1 MKRFFLCTLLF
12 AAALA
17 VNCTEDEPILFG
29 DIYGTVT
36 NSQTGEPV
44 RNAQVI
50 LSPSGAS
57 TISGSDGRFEFRS
70 LDAGQYSI
78 SVSSDG
84 YEDNS
89 RQVTVVPGQ
98 STSCDIHLT
107 PQAIVEIFNIDPLT
121 LNFGTTQTQL
131 AVTVTNDSPNETQ
144 WSLDLGQNTWLK
156 ASPIAGQLGAG
167 KKQTI
172 VFSAN
177 RAYLTQETSGIVT
190 FSALGGSSS
199 LTANCSPSQQVSS
212 IMEVTPLDIDFGDL
226 STEQVFRIKN
236 TSSALLNWTIFGI
249 EAEALSVSDT
259 SGSIQ
264 TGNAKVVAIK
274 LDRSKMD
281 GNHLTTSFMISDGT
295 VDQQVN
301 INVGSH
307 ESNVS
312 NNPDQPTNEPMGLLE
327 LPSLVL
333 DFGVDYKSL
342 PFTINNAGDATLDWS
357 IIDVQDEIF
366 SFSPDSGTLE
376 AGNSTEI
383 QVSIDRENLPAG
395 SAESAFTI
403 SDGVNKYVVTVK
415 YEEPEYTDGKIKL
428 TTDTVDFGTE
438 ETLLYFGVENVGTT
452 SLSWT
457 ASDIPEYITF
467 NYGHLTSKQGMESTI
482 NNRVELNRETM
493 PDEVDTYITI
503 TNDYNSED
511 THQIHITASKDGS
524 GSSDGELQVSSSTL
538 DFGTAETQLYF
549 NLLNVRNSYRN
560 CSMHMGG
567 IPFAVN
573 FSFESETLA
582 NNNTYTYR
590 YRVDLN
596 RSSMTGNIDV
606 PVTISI
612 PYGDGTTESTTVRI
626 TATQSNVDYSAG
638 KISVSPTELDFSS
651 DLNGTLNFSVT
662 NTGTSHLK
670 WTMTYDPEVLIIDS
684 QLGGS
689 ITTEQNVG
697 NTTQHRV
704 NLYNTS
710 KVSETYITLTNDINP
725 SDTHQI
731 HITISKDTSGGY
743 DYTKGLIQVSP
754 TTIDFGTTETKK
766 AFSVTNIGPDWLEW
780 DVTDLPEYLS
790 VIDDQDVSIAGGA
803 IQAGLTR
810 EFYFTLNRETMPDNV
825 DAYIPIKN
833 NYNSE
838 DTHQVRIT
846 ATKEGGSDSNNG
858 DTSST
863 DIPNN
868 QIWYTS
874 MDNDVITPSTIAF
887 GGAVI
892 VSNVYENGKGI
903 ITFDEDVTT
912 IGSNALSDMHF
923 TYITIPNSVTTIES
937 NAFGAYLYEF
947 TVPESVVSIHEMAF
961 SLCQHIYSFKGK
973 FASSDNKCLIVDN
986 KLIAFVNR
994 ETSYNIPEGVTAIGE
1009 SAFNSKAITNITLP
1023 SSLLSIGK
1031 NAFRATP
1038 LTSITIPNSVTTIG
1052 DRAFMECSALT
1063 SANLPAGLTTM
1074 GQRVFYNCS
1083 QLANISIADGAKVIG
1098 NSAFDHCTSITNIS
1112 IPNSV
1117 KTIDAGAFVGCTSLT
1132 NIAIPNSVTTL
1143 GSSAFSGCTKLSS
1156 VSLGSGISAIEGH
1169 VFVECTNLTN
1179 LTIPNNVSS
1188 IGEGAFMESGITS
1201 VNIHDNIQ
1209 NIGNSAFAESKL
1221 TEIRLPGHIV
1231 YGTAICQGCIN
1242 LRSVVMDS
1250 GITKVD
1256 RSWFYGCSSLKNV
1269 TIPNT
1274 VTSIEYSAFRSCT
1287 NLKDITLPNSVT
1299 YIGDCAFLEC
1309 TAMTT
1314 FTIPESV
1321 TKIGDSYGQI
1331 FYHCTNLVS
1340 VYCKATTPPTWG
1352 YYASS
1357 VFTDNAPDRK
1367 IYVPTDSVDAYK
1379 TASGWSSL
1387 ASDIVGYD
1395 F

>member
-70 LDAGQYSI
+70 LDVGQYSI

-84 YEDNS
+84 YESNS

-98 STSCDIHLT
+98 STSCDIHLI

-156 ASPIAGQLGAG
+156 ATPIAGQLGAG

-177 RAYLTQETSGIVT
+177 RASLTQETSGIVT

-264 TGNAKVVAIK
+264 PGNAKVVSIK
-274 LDRSKMD
+274 LDRSKID

-295 VDQQVN
+295 VAQQVN

-376 AGNSTEI
+376 SGNSTEI

-452 SLSWT
+452 YLSWT

-503 TNDYNSED
+503 TNDYDPKDTHKVHILATKEGSNTPDYTKGLIQVSPTSIDFGTNETSDTLFIKNIGTDWLEWTITGFPESGYLKMIDDNGFTYSGGSMIAGSTMDVNIVLDRDIMPDEVDTYITVVNKYNSED
-511 THQIHITASKDGS
+511 THQ
-524 GSSDGELQVSSSTL
+524 
-538 DFGTAETQLYF
+538 
-549 NLLNVRNSYRN
+549 
-560 CSMHMGG
+560 
-567 IPFAVN
+567 
-573 FSFESETLA
+573 
-582 NNNTYTYR
+582 
-590 YRVDLN
+590 
-596 RSSMTGNIDV
+596 
-606 PVTISI
+606 
-612 PYGDGTTESTTVRI
+612 VRI
-626 TATQSNVDYSAG
+626 TATKEGSG
-638 KISVSPTELDFSS
+638 SS
-651 DLNGTLNFSVT
+651 ED
-662 NTGTSHLK
+662 
-670 WTMTYDPEVLIIDS
+670 
-684 QLGGS
+684 
-689 ITTEQNVG
+689 
-697 NTTQHRV
+697 
-704 NLYNTS
+704 
-710 KVSETYITLTNDINP
+710 
-725 SDTHQI
+725 
-731 HITISKDTSGGY
+731 GY

-846 ATKEGGSDSNNG
+846 ATKEGSSDSNNG

-937 NAFGAYLYEF
+937 YAFGAYLYEF
-947 TVPESVVSIHEMAF
+947 TVPESVVSIDELAF
-961 SLCQHIYSFKGK
+961 KSCQHIYSFKGK

-1009 SAFNSKAITNITLP
+1009 SAFNSKAISNITLP
-1023 SSLLSIGK
+1023 NSLLSIGK

-1052 DRAFMECSALT
+1052 DWAFRECSALT
-1063 SANLPAGLTTM
+1063 TANLPAGLTTM
-1074 GQRVFYNCS
+1074 GTRVFYNCN
-1083 QLANISIADGAKVIG
+1083 QLADLSIADGASIIG
-1098 NSAFDHCTSITNIS
+1098 ESAFDSCTSLTNIS

-1117 KTIDAGAFVGCTSLT
+1117 TEIGSGAFRGCTSLT
-1132 NIAIPNSVTTL
+1132 DISIPNSVTTL
-1143 GSSAFSGCTKLSS
+1143 GSAAFSGCTNLTN
-1156 VSLGSGISAIEGH
+1156 VSLGSGISALEGG
-1169 VFVECTNLTN
+1169 VFGGCSNLTN

-1201 VNIHDNIQ
+1201 INIHDNIQ

-1242 LRSVVMDS
+1242 LRSVVIES

-1256 RSWFYGCSSLKNV
+1256 KSWFYGCSSLKNV

-1299 YIGDCAFLEC
+1299 YISDCAFLEC

-1352 YYASS
+1352 YYASE

>member
-44 RNAQVI
+44 RNAQVV

-70 LDAGQYSI
+70 LDVGQYSI

-84 YEDNS
+84 YESNS

-156 ASPIAGQLGAG
+156 ATPIAGQLGAG

-177 RAYLTQETSGIVT
+177 RANLTQEVSGIIT
-190 FSALGGSSS
+190 IAAQGNTSS
-199 LTANCSPSQQVSS
+199 LTVNCSPSQQVSS
-212 IMEVTPLDIDFGDL
+212 IMEVTPLDIDFGDQ
-226 STEQVFRIKN
+226 STEQILRIKN
-236 TSSALLNWTIFGI
+236 KSNALLNWTIFGI
-249 EAEALSVSDT
+249 EAEAISVSDT

-264 TGNAKVVAIK
+264 AGNAKVVSIK
-274 LDRSKMD
+274 LDRSKIE
-281 GNHLTTSFMISDGT
+281 GNNLVTSFMVSDGT
-295 VDQQVN
+295 NDQQINV
-301 INVGSH
+301 NVGSH

-312 NNPDQPTNEPMGLLE
+312 NNDPDNTDQPDNQEAMGRLE
-327 LPSLVL
+327 LPQDYI
-333 DFGVDYKSL
+333 DFGLNDSVR
-342 PFTINNAGDATLDWS
+342 PFTIKNVGDASVEWEIT
-357 IIDVQDEIF
+357 DVQDDIF
-366 SFSPDSGTLE
+366 TFSPDSGTLE
-376 AGNSTEI
+376 AGNETEI
-383 QVSIDRENLPAG
+383 QVAIDRDGLPAG
-395 SAESAFTI
+395 ADESAFAI
-403 SDGVNKYVVTVK
+403 SDGVNKYIVTIQFM
-415 YEEPEYTDGKIKL
+415 EPEYTDGKIQL

-452 SLSWT
+452 YLSWT

-467 NYGHLTSKQGMESTI
+467 NYGHLTGKQGMESTI

-493 PDEVDTYITI
+493 PDKVDTYITI

-524 GSSDGELQVSSSTL
+524 GSADGELQVSSSTL

-582 NNNTYTYR
+582 DNNTYTYR

-651 DLNGTLNFSVT
+651 DLNGTLNFSVI

-731 HITISKDTSGGY
+731 HITISKDT
-743 DYTKGLIQVSP
+743 
-754 TTIDFGTTETKK
+754 
-766 AFSVTNIGPDWLEW
+766 
-780 DVTDLPEYLS
+780 
-790 VIDDQDVSIAGGA
+790 
-803 IQAGLTR
+803 
-810 EFYFTLNRETMPDNV
+810 
-825 DAYIPIKN
+825 
-833 NYNSE
+833 
-838 DTHQVRIT
+838 
-846 ATKEGGSDSNNG
+846 
-858 DTSST
+858 
-863 DIPNN
+863 
-868 QIWYTS
+868 
-874 MDNDVITPSTIAF
+874 
-887 GGAVI
+887 
-892 VSNVYENGKGI
+892 
-903 ITFDEDVTT
+903 
-912 IGSNALSDMHF
+912 
-923 TYITIPNSVTTIES
+923 
-937 NAFGAYLYEF
+937 
-947 TVPESVVSIHEMAF
+947 
-961 SLCQHIYSFKGK
+961 
-973 FASSDNKCLIVDN
+973 
-986 KLIAFVNR
+986 
-994 ETSYNIPEGVTAIGE
+994 
-1009 SAFNSKAITNITLP
+1009 
-1023 SSLLSIGK
+1023 
-1031 NAFRATP
+1031 
-1038 LTSITIPNSVTTIG
+1038 
-1052 DRAFMECSALT
+1052 
-1063 SANLPAGLTTM
+1063 
-1074 GQRVFYNCS
+1074 
-1083 QLANISIADGAKVIG
+1083 
-1098 NSAFDHCTSITNIS
+1098 
-1112 IPNSV
+1112 
-1117 KTIDAGAFVGCTSLT
+1117 
-1132 NIAIPNSVTTL
+1132 
-1143 GSSAFSGCTKLSS
+1143 
-1156 VSLGSGISAIEGH
+1156 
-1169 VFVECTNLTN
+1169 
-1179 LTIPNNVSS
+1179 
-1188 IGEGAFMESGITS
+1188 
-1201 VNIHDNIQ
+1201 
-1209 NIGNSAFAESKL
+1209 
-1221 TEIRLPGHIV
+1221 
-1231 YGTAICQGCIN
+1231 
-1242 LRSVVMDS
+1242 
-1250 GITKVD
+1250 
-1256 RSWFYGCSSLKNV
+1256 
-1269 TIPNT
+1269 
-1274 VTSIEYSAFRSCT
+1274 
-1287 NLKDITLPNSVT
+1287 
-1299 YIGDCAFLEC
+1299 
-1309 TAMTT
+1309 
-1314 FTIPESV
+1314 
-1321 TKIGDSYGQI
+1321 
-1331 FYHCTNLVS
+1331 
-1340 VYCKATTPPTWG
+1340 
-1352 YYASS
+1352 
-1357 VFTDNAPDRK
+1357 
-1367 IYVPTDSVDAYK
+1367 
-1379 TASGWSSL
+1379 
-1387 ASDIVGYD
+1387 
-1395 F
+1395 

>member
-1 MKRFFLCTLLF
+1 MKRFFICTLLF

-17 VNCTEDEPILFG
+17 VNCTEDEPVLFG

-36 NSQTGEPV
+36 DVDTGEPI
-44 RNAQVI
+44 RNAEVV
-50 LSPSGAS
+50 LSPKGAS

-70 LDAGQYSI
+70 LEAGQYSI
-78 SVSSDG
+78 SISSEG
-84 YEDNS
+84 YESNS

-121 LNFGTTQTQL
+121 LNFGTTQIQL

-156 ASPIAGQLGAG
+156 ATPIAGHLGAG

-177 RAYLTQETSGIVT
+177 RASLTQETSGIVT

-249 EAEALSVSDT
+249 EEEAITVSDT

-264 TGNAKVVAIK
+264 TGNAKVVSIK
-274 LDRSKMD
+274 LDRSKID

-312 NNPDQPTNEPMGLLE
+312 NNPDQPTNEPMGRLE

-376 AGNSTEI
+376 SGNSTEI
-383 QVSIDRENLPAG
+383 QVSIDRENLPTG

-452 SLSWT
+452 YLSWT

-467 NYGHLTSKQGMESTI
+467 NYGHLTGKQGMESTI

-503 TNDYNSED
+503 TNDYDPKDTHKVHILATKEGSSTPDYTKGLIQVSPTSIDFGTNETSDTLFIKNIGTDWVEWTITGFPESGYLKMIDDNGFTYSGGSMIAGSTMDVNIVLDRDIMPDEVDTYITVINKYNSED
-511 THQIHITASKDGS
+511 THQ
-524 GSSDGELQVSSSTL
+524 
-538 DFGTAETQLYF
+538 
-549 NLLNVRNSYRN
+549 
-560 CSMHMGG
+560 
-567 IPFAVN
+567 
-573 FSFESETLA
+573 
-582 NNNTYTYR
+582 
-590 YRVDLN
+590 
-596 RSSMTGNIDV
+596 
-606 PVTISI
+606 
-612 PYGDGTTESTTVRI
+612 VRI
-626 TATQSNVDYSAG
+626 TATKEGSG
-638 KISVSPTELDFSS
+638 SS
-651 DLNGTLNFSVT
+651 ED
-662 NTGTSHLK
+662 
-670 WTMTYDPEVLIIDS
+670 
-684 QLGGS
+684 
-689 ITTEQNVG
+689 
-697 NTTQHRV
+697 
-704 NLYNTS
+704 
-710 KVSETYITLTNDINP
+710 
-725 SDTHQI
+725 
-731 HITISKDTSGGY
+731 GY

-846 ATKEGGSDSNNG
+846 ATKQNTSASTGSKIYY
-858 DTSST
+858 TST
-863 DIPNN
+863 DGNVVTPYN
-868 QIWYTS
+868 TS
-874 MDNDVITPSTIAF
+874 AF
-887 GGAVI
+887 GANI
-892 VSNVYENGKGI
+892 VSNTYENGQGV
-903 ITFDEDVTT
+903 ITFDGEVAVIGYQAFYDCDKLASITLPNSITTIAREAFDRCDYLTSINIPDGVTSIGDNAFHGCNRLTNITIPDSVTT
-912 IGSNALSDMHF
+912 IGEYAFSNCSSLES
-923 TYITIPNSVTTIES
+923 ITIPDGIT
-937 NAFGAYLYEF
+937 
-947 TVPESVVSIHEMAF
+947 SIGQQTF
-961 SLCQHIYSFKGK
+961 SLC
-973 FASSDNKCLIVDN
+973 
-986 KLIAFVNR
+986 
-994 ETSYNIPEGVTAIGE
+994 
-1009 SAFNSKAITNITLP
+1009 SK
-1023 SSLLSIGK
+1023 
-1031 NAFRATP
+1031 
-1038 LTSITIPNSVTTIG
+1038 LTSITIPNSVASIG
-1052 DRAFMECSALT
+1052 VA
-1063 SANLPAGLTTM
+1063 
-1074 GQRVFYNCS
+1074 
-1083 QLANISIADGAKVIG
+1083 
-1098 NSAFDHCTSITNIS
+1098 
-1112 IPNSV
+1112 
-1117 KTIDAGAFVGCTSLT
+1117 
-1132 NIAIPNSVTTL
+1132 
-1143 GSSAFSGCTKLSS
+1143 AFS
-1156 VSLGSGISAIEGH
+1156 
-1169 VFVECTNLTN
+1169 
-1179 LTIPNNVSS
+1179 
-1188 IGEGAFMESGITS
+1188 
-1201 VNIHDNIQ
+1201 
-1209 NIGNSAFAESKL
+1209 
-1221 TEIRLPGHIV
+1221 
-1231 YGTAICQGCIN
+1231 
-1242 LRSVVMDS
+1242 
-1250 GITKVD
+1250 
-1256 RSWFYGCSSLKNV
+1256 
-1269 TIPNT
+1269 
-1274 VTSIEYSAFRSCT
+1274 SCT
-1287 NLKDITLPNSVT
+1287 QLNSITLPNSLTSIGHTAFANCYNLTSINIPNGVT
-1299 YIGDCAFLEC
+1299 RIENSTFKGCHKLASINLPSSISYIGNEAFYECTSLTSINIPASVTSIDFFAFSGCSALSEVHITDLSAWCSIDFDNSNPLSNKHYDDLGQEVYADLFLNGTKVVDLVIPADITMINQYTFYNCHTLKSVTIPDNITSIQDCAFSGCANVITL
-1309 TAMTT
+1309 
-1314 FTIPESV
+1314 TIGSGIQS
-1321 TKIGDSYGQI
+1321 IGWGAFNDMNSL
-1331 FYHCTNLVS
+1331 TE
-1340 VYCKATTPPTWG
+1340 VYCKSTTPPTTMG
-1352 YYASS
+1352 VLSLS
-1357 VFTDNAPDRK
+1357 DSIK
-1367 IYVPTDSVDAYK
+1367 IYVPNSSVDAYK
-1379 TASGWSSL
+1379 AATNWSTY
-1387 ASDIVGYD
+1387 ADKIVGYN

>member
-44 RNAQVI
+44 RNAQVV

-70 LDAGQYSI
+70 LDVGQYSI

-84 YEDNS
+84 YESNS

-98 STSCDIHLT
+98 STSCDIHLM

-156 ASPIAGQLGAG
+156 ATPIAGHLGAG

-177 RAYLTQETSGIVT
+177 RASLTQETSGIVT

-264 TGNAKVVAIK
+264 PGNAKVVSIK

-327 LPSLVL
+327 LPSLML

-452 SLSWT
+452 YLSWT

-503 TNDYNSED
+503 TNDYDPKDTHKVHILATKEGSNTPDYTKGLIQVSPTSIDFGTNETSDTLFIKNIGTDWLEWTITGFPESGYLKMIDDNGFTYSGGSMIAGSTMDVNIVLDRDIMPDEVDTYITVINKYNSED
-511 THQIHITASKDGS
+511 THQ
-524 GSSDGELQVSSSTL
+524 
-538 DFGTAETQLYF
+538 
-549 NLLNVRNSYRN
+549 
-560 CSMHMGG
+560 
-567 IPFAVN
+567 
-573 FSFESETLA
+573 
-582 NNNTYTYR
+582 
-590 YRVDLN
+590 
-596 RSSMTGNIDV
+596 
-606 PVTISI
+606 
-612 PYGDGTTESTTVRI
+612 VRI
-626 TATQSNVDYSAG
+626 TATKEGSG
-638 KISVSPTELDFSS
+638 SS
-651 DLNGTLNFSVT
+651 ED
-662 NTGTSHLK
+662 
-670 WTMTYDPEVLIIDS
+670 
-684 QLGGS
+684 
-689 ITTEQNVG
+689 
-697 NTTQHRV
+697 
-704 NLYNTS
+704 
-710 KVSETYITLTNDINP
+710 
-725 SDTHQI
+725 
-731 HITISKDTSGGY
+731 GY

-754 TTIDFGTTETKK
+754 TTIDFGTTETKE

-790 VIDDQDVSIAGGA
+790 LIDDQDVSIAGGA

-1052 DRAFMECSALT
+1052 DWAFMECSALT
-1063 SANLPAGLTTM
+1063 TANLPAGLTTM
-1074 GQRVFYNCS
+1074 GTRVFYNCN
-1083 QLANISIADGAKVIG
+1083 QLADLSIADGASIIG
-1098 NSAFDHCTSITNIS
+1098 ESAFDSCTSLANIT

-1117 KTIDAGAFVGCTSLT
+1117 TEIGSGAFRGCTSLT
-1132 NIAIPNSVTTL
+1132 DISIPNSVTTL
-1143 GSSAFSGCTKLSS
+1143 GSAAFSGCTNLTN
-1156 VSLGSGISAIEGH
+1156 VSLGSGISALEGG
-1169 VFVECTNLTN
+1169 VFGGCSNLTS
-1179 LTIPNNVSS
+1179 LTIPNNVST
-1188 IGEGAFMESGITS
+1188 IGEGAFRESGITS
-1201 VNIHDNIQ
+1201 INIHDNIQ

-1395 F
+1395 FE

>member
-44 RNAQVI
+44 SNAQVV

-70 LDAGQYSI
+70 LDVGQYSI

-84 YEDNS
+84 YESNS

-156 ASPIAGQLGAG
+156 ATPIAGQLGAG

-177 RAYLTQETSGIVT
+177 RASLTQETSGIVT
-190 FSALGGSSS
+190 FSALGSSSS

-236 TSSALLNWTIFGI
+236 TSSTLLNWTIFGI

-264 TGNAKVVAIK
+264 PGNAKVVAIK

-327 LPSLVL
+327 LPSLML

-415 YEEPEYTDGKIKL
+415 YEEPEYTDGKIQL

-452 SLSWT
+452 YLSWT

-467 NYGHLTSKQGMESTI
+467 NYGHLTGKQGMESTI

-493 PDEVDTYITI
+493 PDKVDTYITI
-503 TNDYNSED
+503 TNDYDPKDTHKVHILATKEGSNTPDYTKGLIQVSPTSIDFGTNETSDTLFIKNIGTDWLDWTITGFPESGYLKMIDDNGFTYSGGSMIAGSTMDVNIVLDRDIMPNEVDTYITVVNKYNSED
-511 THQIHITASKDGS
+511 THQ
-524 GSSDGELQVSSSTL
+524 
-538 DFGTAETQLYF
+538 
-549 NLLNVRNSYRN
+549 
-560 CSMHMGG
+560 
-567 IPFAVN
+567 
-573 FSFESETLA
+573 
-582 NNNTYTYR
+582 
-590 YRVDLN
+590 
-596 RSSMTGNIDV
+596 
-606 PVTISI
+606 
-612 PYGDGTTESTTVRI
+612 VRI
-626 TATQSNVDYSAG
+626 TATKEGSG
-638 KISVSPTELDFSS
+638 SS
-651 DLNGTLNFSVT
+651 ED
-662 NTGTSHLK
+662 
-670 WTMTYDPEVLIIDS
+670 
-684 QLGGS
+684 
-689 ITTEQNVG
+689 
-697 NTTQHRV
+697 
-704 NLYNTS
+704 
-710 KVSETYITLTNDINP
+710 
-725 SDTHQI
+725 
-731 HITISKDTSGGY
+731 GY

-780 DVTDLPEYLS
+780 DVTDLPEYLT

-825 DAYIPIKN
+825 DAYITIKN

-1023 SSLLSIGK
+1023 NSLLSIGK

-1052 DRAFMECSALT
+1052 DWAFMECSALT
-1063 SANLPAGLTTM
+1063 TANLPAGLTTM
-1074 GQRVFYNCS
+1074 GTRVFYNCN
-1083 QLANISIADGAKVIG
+1083 QLADLSIADGASIIG
-1098 NSAFDHCTSITNIS
+1098 ESAFDSCTSLANIS

-1117 KTIDAGAFVGCTSLT
+1117 TEIGSGAFRKCTSLT
-1132 NIAIPNSVTTL
+1132 DISIPNSVTTL
-1143 GSSAFSGCTKLSS
+1143 GSAAFNGCTNLTN
-1156 VSLGSGISAIEGH
+1156 VSLGSGISALEGG
-1169 VFVECTNLTN
+1169 VFGGCSNLTS
-1179 LTIPNNVSS
+1179 LTIPNNVST
-1188 IGEGAFMESGITS
+1188 IGEGAFRESGITS
-1201 VNIHDNIQ
+1201 INIHDNIQ

-1274 VTSIEYSAFRSCT
+1274 VTSIEYSAFRECT

>member
-70 LDAGQYSI
+70 LDAGQYNI

-177 RAYLTQETSGIVT
+177 RASLTQETSGIVT

-249 EAEALSVSDT
+249 EAEALSVPDT

-264 TGNAKVVAIK
+264 AGNAKVVAIK

-357 IIDVQDEIF
+357 IMDVQDEIF

-560 CSMHMGG
+560 CSMNMGG

-582 NNNTYTYR
+582 DNNTYTYR

-596 RSSMTGNIDV
+596 RSSMKGNIDV

-825 DAYIPIKN
+825 DAYIAIKN

-838 DTHQVRIT
+838 DTHQVRIL
-846 ATKEGGSDSNNG
+846 ATKQNTTASTG
-858 DTSST
+858 TKIYYTST
-863 DIPNN
+863 DGNVVTPKN
-868 QIWYTS
+868 TS
-874 MDNDVITPSTIAF
+874 AF
-887 GGAVI
+887 GANI
-892 VSNVYENGKGI
+892 VSNVYENGQGV
-903 ITFDEDVTT
+903 ITLDNT
-912 IGSNALSDMHF
+912 INSIGDYAFQGCNTLA
-923 TYITIPNSVTTIES
+923 TITIPNGITSIGNYIFEYCSSLSNIDIPNSVI
-937 NAFGAYLYEF
+937 
-947 TVPESVVSIHEMAF
+947 SIGGSAF
-961 SLCQHIYSFKGK
+961 SNCKKIST
-973 FASSDNKCLIVDN
+973 
-986 KLIAFVNR
+986 IALPNSL
-994 ETSYNIPEGVTAIGE
+994 TSIGGA
-1009 SAFNSKAITNITLP
+1009 AFNMCE
-1023 SSLLSIGK
+1023 
-1031 NAFRATP
+1031 R
-1038 LTSITIPNSVTTIG
+1038 LTSITIPDGVTSIQSGTFGNCTKLSSINIPNRVTSIGFGAFSGCRLLTNITIPNGVTKIEQSV
-1052 DRAFMECSALT
+1052 FSSCESL
-1063 SANLPAGLTTM
+1063 
-1074 GQRVFYNCS
+1074 
-1083 QLANISIADGAKVIG
+1083 
-1098 NSAFDHCTSITNIS
+1098 TSITIPENVTS
-1112 IPNSV
+1112 I
-1117 KTIDAGAFVGCTSLT
+1117 GERAFSGCKSLT
-1132 NIAIPNSVTTL
+1132 NITIPNGVTSIGESAFGDCESLTAINIPAGITTLESHVFMNCTNITSIDIPNSVTKI
-1143 GSSAFSGCTKLSS
+1143 GSGTFYGCSKLENIIIPENVTSIGERAFYFCTALSSIAIPEKVSRIEYDTFHGCKGLETVILPSSIIEIKGYAFSSCTSLETITIPENVTDFGHYVFSGDTKLSS
-1156 VSLGSGISAIEGH
+1156 V
-1169 VFVECTNLTN
+1169 
-1179 LTIPNNVSS
+1179 
-1188 IGEGAFMESGITS
+1188 
-1201 VNIHDNIQ
+1201 
-1209 NIGNSAFAESKL
+1209 
-1221 TEIRLPGHIV
+1221 
-1231 YGTAICQGCIN
+1231 
-1242 LRSVVMDS
+1242 
-1250 GITKVD
+1250 
-1256 RSWFYGCSSLKNV
+1256 
-1269 TIPNT
+1269 
-1274 VTSIEYSAFRSCT
+1274 
-1287 NLKDITLPNSVT
+1287 
-1299 YIGDCAFLEC
+1299 
-1309 TAMTT
+1309 
-1314 FTIPESV
+1314 
-1321 TKIGDSYGQI
+1321 
-1331 FYHCTNLVS
+1331 
-1340 VYCKATTPPTWG
+1340 YCKPTTPP
-1352 YYASS
+1352 YL
-1357 VFTDNAPDRK
+1357 DNTYETMFQSCPANLK
-1367 IYVPTDSVDAYK
+1367 IYVPTASVDTYK
-1379 TASGWSSL
+1379 AAS
-1387 ASDIVGYD
+1387 SDWNVYADKIVGYD

>member
-44 RNAQVI
+44 SNAQVV

-70 LDAGQYSI
+70 LDVGQYSI

-84 YEDNS
+84 YESNS

-98 STSCDIHLT
+98 STSCDIHLI

-156 ASPIAGQLGAG
+156 ATPIAGQLGAG

-177 RAYLTQETSGIVT
+177 RASLTQETSGIVT

-264 TGNAKVVAIK
+264 PGNAKVVSIK

-312 NNPDQPTNEPMGLLE
+312 NNPDQPTNEPMGRLE
-327 LPSLVL
+327 LPSLML

-452 SLSWT
+452 YLSWT

-503 TNDYNSED
+503 TNDYDPKDTHKVHILATKEGSNTPDYTKGLIQVSPTSIDFGTNETSDTLFIKNIGTDWLEWTITGFPESGYLKMIDDNGFTYSGGSMIAGNTMDVNIVLDRDIMPDEVDTYITVINKYNSED
-511 THQIHITASKDGS
+511 THQ
-524 GSSDGELQVSSSTL
+524 
-538 DFGTAETQLYF
+538 
-549 NLLNVRNSYRN
+549 
-560 CSMHMGG
+560 
-567 IPFAVN
+567 
-573 FSFESETLA
+573 
-582 NNNTYTYR
+582 
-590 YRVDLN
+590 
-596 RSSMTGNIDV
+596 
-606 PVTISI
+606 
-612 PYGDGTTESTTVRI
+612 VRI
-626 TATQSNVDYSAG
+626 TATKEGSG
-638 KISVSPTELDFSS
+638 SS
-651 DLNGTLNFSVT
+651 ED
-662 NTGTSHLK
+662 
-670 WTMTYDPEVLIIDS
+670 
-684 QLGGS
+684 
-689 ITTEQNVG
+689 
-697 NTTQHRV
+697 
-704 NLYNTS
+704 
-710 KVSETYITLTNDINP
+710 
-725 SDTHQI
+725 
-731 HITISKDTSGGY
+731 GY

-754 TTIDFGTTETKK
+754 TTIDFGTTETKE

-838 DTHQVRIT
+838 DTHQVHIT
-846 ATKEGGSDSNNG
+846 ASKENTTTTADSKIYY
-858 DTSST
+858 TST
-863 DIPNN
+863 DGNVVTLPGV
-868 QIWYTS
+868 
-874 MDNDVITPSTIAF
+874 VIK
-887 GGAVI
+887 
-892 VSNVYENGKGI
+892 SNVYENGQGV
-903 ITFDEDVTT
+903 ITFDGEIDA
-912 IGSNALSDMHF
+912 IGMTWFYNDYGKKLTS
-923 TYITIPNSVTTIES
+923 IT
-937 NAFGAYLYEF
+937 
-947 TVPESVVSIHEMAF
+947 
-961 SLCQHIYSFKGK
+961 
-973 FASSDNKCLIVDN
+973 
-986 KLIAFVNR
+986 
-994 ETSYNIPEGVTAIGE
+994 IPEGVTSIERSAFTWCENLASVNFPTTLTSIGE
-1009 SAFNSKAITNITLP
+1009 NAFAYCKKLTSINIPETVA
-1023 SSLLSIGK
+1023 SIGER
-1031 NAFRATP
+1031 AFESCSS
-1038 LTSITIPNSVTTIG
+1038 LTSITIPNGVESIGNRAFYGCNLSSIDIPSSITTIG
-1052 DRAFMECSALT
+1052 GAAFLNNSNLSKVNITDLRAWCNIDFEEYDANPIYVARNLYINNTLVPDLVIPDDVTIIKQCAFYNCRTIRSVTLPTSVTEISFRAFSSCD
-1063 SANLPAGLTTM
+1063 NLMNIMLNEGLTTI
-1074 GQRVFYNCS
+1074 GVQAFEYCENLTEINIPSSVREIQGGAFGDCTALS
-1083 QLANISIADGAKVIG
+1083 QVNITDINAWCKIKFTEYEYDSNPVYWSKNLYLNGAPVENVVISPEITSISTMAFMDVQSLKSIQLPESVTSIGAN
-1098 NSAFDHCTSITNIS
+1098 AFDGCVNLESCN
-1112 IPNSV
+1112 IPN
-1117 KTIDAGAFVGCTSLT
+1117 G
-1132 NIAIPNSVTTL
+1132 VTTL
-1143 GSSAFSGCTKLSS
+1143 EDDIFNG
-1156 VSLGSGISAIEGH
+1156 
-1169 VFVECTNLTN
+1169 CTNLKSIN
-1179 LTIPNNVSS
+1179 IPNGVTS
-1188 IGEGAFMESGITS
+1188 IGEA
-1201 VNIHDNIQ
+1201 
-1209 NIGNSAFAESKL
+1209 A
-1221 TEIRLPGHIV
+1221 
-1231 YGTAICQGCIN
+1231 
-1242 LRSVVMDS
+1242 
-1250 GITKVD
+1250 
-1256 RSWFYGCSSLKNV
+1256 FYGCSSLTGISIPSNV
-1269 TIPNT
+1269 TSIGREAFLSCSGLTGDITIPSGVTTIESGTFSGCENLQNISIPNT
-1274 VTSIEYSAFRSCT
+1274 VSKIESRAFASCSSLTTINIPEGITTLAEKLFSGCDSLKEITIPSTVESIGSQVFLGCGITKYYLKPIFPPSIETYMAFDSSDRT
-1287 NLKDITLPNSVT
+1287 FYVPMTSV
-1299 YIGDCAFLEC
+1299 
-1309 TAMTT
+1309 
-1314 FTIPESV
+1314 
-1321 TKIGDSYGQI
+1321 DSY
-1331 FYHCTNLVS
+1331 
-1340 VYCKATTPPTWG
+1340 KAHTEWKTW
-1352 YYASS
+1352 A
-1357 VFTDNAPDRK
+1357 DK
-1367 IYVPTDSVDAYK
+1367 
-1379 TASGWSSL
+1379 
-1387 ASDIVGYD
+1387 IVGYD

>member
-44 RNAQVI
+44 RNAQVV

-70 LDAGQYSI
+70 LDVGQYSI

-84 YEDNS
+84 YESNS

-98 STSCDIHLT
+98 STSCDIHLI

-156 ASPIAGQLGAG
+156 ATPIAGHLGAG

-177 RAYLTQETSGIVT
+177 RASLTQETSGIVT

-264 TGNAKVVAIK
+264 PGNAKVVSIK

-327 LPSLVL
+327 LPSLML

-452 SLSWT
+452 YLSWT

-503 TNDYNSED
+503 TNDYDPKDTHKVHILATKEGSNTPDYTKGLIQVSPTSIDFGTNETSDTLFIKNIGTDWLEWTITGFPESGYLKMIDDNGFTYSGGSMIAGNTMDVNIVLDRDIMPDEVDTYITVINKYNSED
-511 THQIHITASKDGS
+511 THQ
-524 GSSDGELQVSSSTL
+524 
-538 DFGTAETQLYF
+538 
-549 NLLNVRNSYRN
+549 
-560 CSMHMGG
+560 
-567 IPFAVN
+567 
-573 FSFESETLA
+573 
-582 NNNTYTYR
+582 
-590 YRVDLN
+590 
-596 RSSMTGNIDV
+596 
-606 PVTISI
+606 
-612 PYGDGTTESTTVRI
+612 VRI
-626 TATQSNVDYSAG
+626 TATKEGSG
-638 KISVSPTELDFSS
+638 SS
-651 DLNGTLNFSVT
+651 ED
-662 NTGTSHLK
+662 
-670 WTMTYDPEVLIIDS
+670 
-684 QLGGS
+684 
-689 ITTEQNVG
+689 
-697 NTTQHRV
+697 
-704 NLYNTS
+704 
-710 KVSETYITLTNDINP
+710 
-725 SDTHQI
+725 
-731 HITISKDTSGGY
+731 GY

-846 ATKEGGSDSNNG
+846 ATKQNTSASSGSKIYY
-858 DTSST
+858 TST
-863 DIPNN
+863 DGNVVTPYN
-868 QIWYTS
+868 TS
-874 MDNDVITPSTIAF
+874 AF
-887 GGAVI
+887 GANI
-892 VSNVYENGKGI
+892 VSNTYENGQGV
-903 ITFDEDVTT
+903 ITFD
-912 IGSNALSDMHF
+912 
-923 TYITIPNSVTTIES
+923 
-937 NAFGAYLYEF
+937 
-947 TVPESVVSIHEMAF
+947 
-961 SLCQHIYSFKGK
+961 
-973 FASSDNKCLIVDN
+973 
-986 KLIAFVNR
+986 
-994 ETSYNIPEGVTAIGE
+994 GE
-1009 SAFNSKAITNITLP
+1009 VA
-1023 SSLLSIGK
+1023 
-1031 NAFRATP
+1031 
-1038 LTSITIPNSVTTIG
+1038 
-1052 DRAFMECSALT
+1052 
-1063 SANLPAGLTTM
+1063 
-1074 GQRVFYNCS
+1074 
-1083 QLANISIADGAKVIG
+1083 VIG
-1098 NSAFDHCTSITNIS
+1098 YQAFYDC
-1112 IPNSV
+1112 
-1117 KTIDAGAFVGCTSLT
+1117 D
-1132 NIAIPNSVTTL
+1132 
-1143 GSSAFSGCTKLSS
+1143 KLAS
-1156 VSLGSGISAIEGH
+1156 
-1169 VFVECTNLTN
+1169 
-1179 LTIPNNVSS
+1179 
-1188 IGEGAFMESGITS
+1188 
-1201 VNIHDNIQ
+1201 
-1209 NIGNSAFAESKL
+1209 
-1221 TEIRLPGHIV
+1221 
-1231 YGTAICQGCIN
+1231 
-1242 LRSVVMDS
+1242 
-1250 GITKVD
+1250 
-1256 RSWFYGCSSLKNV
+1256 
-1269 TIPNT
+1269 
-1274 VTSIEYSAFRSCT
+1274 
-1287 NLKDITLPNSVT
+1287 ITLPNSITTIAREAFDRCDYLTSINIPDGVT
-1299 YIGDCAFLEC
+1299 SIGDNAFIL
-1309 TAMTT
+1309 
-1314 FTIPESV
+1314 
-1321 TKIGDSYGQI
+1321 
-1331 FYHCTNLVS
+1331 L
-1340 VYCKATTPPTWG
+1340 
-1352 YYASS
+1352 
-1357 VFTDNAPDRK
+1357 
-1367 IYVPTDSVDAYK
+1367 
-1379 TASGWSSL
+1379 
-1387 ASDIVGYD
+1387 
-1395 F
+1395 